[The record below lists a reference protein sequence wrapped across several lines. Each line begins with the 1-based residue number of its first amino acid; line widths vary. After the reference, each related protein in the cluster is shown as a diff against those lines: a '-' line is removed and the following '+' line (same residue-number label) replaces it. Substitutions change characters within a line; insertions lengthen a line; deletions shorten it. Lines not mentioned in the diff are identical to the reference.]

1 MKIAILSDVHDNI
14 WKLETLLAGL
24 EAETLIFC
32 GDFCAPF
39 TLAQIAEGFAGPI
52 HVVFGNNDGDQF
64 LLARVAGKYRHVTL
78 YGDFAELGLDG
89 RQVAVTHYPEIGR
102 ALAQSGVYDLVCHGH
117 SHERLIESTGGTV
130 RVNPGEVM
138 GRFGLS
144 TYAVYDTD
152 TGQAEIVA
160 VPGI

>member
-14 WKLETLLAGL
+14 WRLETLLAGL
-24 EAETLIFC
+24 EANALIFC

-64 LLARVAGKYRHVTL
+64 LLSQVALKYDHVTL
-78 YGDFAELGLDG
+78 HGDFAELEFGG
-89 RQVAVTHYPEIGR
+89 RSVAVTHYPQIGK
-102 ALAQSGVYDLVCHGH
+102 ALARGGVYDLVCHGH
-117 SHERLIESTGGTV
+117 SHERLLEKDGETL

-144 TYAVYDTD
+144 TFAMYDT
-152 TGQAEIVA
+152 TSGEAEIVEI
-160 VPGI
+160 PS